1 MRKNSA
7 PEIKVGY
14 LSTVYHTSLLL
25 MGTGWLEKRL
35 NIKARWSLFGAGPA
49 IIQAFARGEI
59 DLGYI
64 GLPPV
69 IIGIGRGIAIK
80 CVGGGHVEGT
90 VLIAGGS
97 FKSIEELRETSA
109 VFQQFR
115 GKVIG
120 TPQRGSIHDVIVRSC
135 IKESGLEDEIAVK
148 NYDWTDFVLDAIVDG
163 EIHAAAGTPA
173 LAVAASRACDA
184 RIIIPPDKLWTNNPS
199 CGIIATRR
207 LIENSPGLLEDFL
220 KIHEEASNFIVMHP
234 AKAAKIASS
243 VVGLVDEDFV
253 FKAYE
258 ISPKYC
264 AGISEE
270 FIASTLAFV
279 PVLYKLGYLKKL
291 LTQEDIFDL
300 RFIKKVHP
308 EPPHYNAKQK
318 GEVYGNH

>member
-1 MRKNSA
+1 MKKNST

-25 MGTGWLEKRL
+25 MGTGWLEERL
-35 NIKARWSLFGAGPA
+35 NIKTGWRLFGAGPA
-49 IIQAFARGEI
+49 VIQAFAKGEI
-59 DLGYI
+59 DLGYT

-69 IIGIGRGIAIK
+69 IIGIDKGIAIK

-90 VLIAGGS
+90 VLIARGD
-97 FKSIEELRETSA
+97 FKSIEELREINA

-115 GKVIG
+115 GKIIG
-120 TPQRGSIHDVIVRSC
+120 TPQMGSIHDVIIRSC
-135 IKESGLEDEIAVK
+135 IKESSLEDEIAVK
-148 NYDWTDFVLDAIVDG
+148 NYNWTDFVLDAIVDG

-184 RIIIPPDKLWTNNPS
+184 KIIIPAHKLWANNPS

-207 LIENSPGLLEDFL
+207 LIENSPDLLEEFL
-220 KIHEEASNFIVMHP
+220 KLHEEASNFIRMHP
-234 AKAAKIASS
+234 ARAAKIVSGM
-243 VVGLVDEDFV
+243 VELVDEDFV
-253 FKAYE
+253 LKAYE

-270 FIASTLAFV
+270 FIAATLAFV

-300 RFIKKVHP
+300 RFIKK
-308 EPPHYNAKQK
+308 
-318 GEVYGNH
+318 